1 MDEFKKDQ
9 CYYFDGDVT
18 LIENNLIDIK
28 YLNDKYI
35 YLGKFIEYM
44 GYVYG
49 FDWMYDAKA
58 VFEFGILSKGHC
70 DKVKPVD

>member
-1 MDEFKKDQ
+1 MDEFKKGQ
-9 CYYFDGDVT
+9 CYYFDGNIT

-44 GYVYG
+44 GYVHVC
-49 FDWMYDAKA
+49 DWLHDAKA
-58 VFEFGILSKGHC
+58 VFEFGILSKGRY